1 MHPYRMDPCPQGTHL
16 RGIYTFMG
24 VPVHKAPVQRGSVG
38 PWEYGDGTDP
48 PLGLLR
54 GGDPSRHFVLWRH
67 GRDGL
72 TVIVMAV
79 SALGMISFLSLC

>member
-48 PLGLLR
+48 PLGLHG
-54 GGDPSRHFVLWRH
+54 GGDPCRHKTKW
-67 GRDGL
+67 RDGL

-79 SALGMISFLSLC
+79 SALVMISFLSLC